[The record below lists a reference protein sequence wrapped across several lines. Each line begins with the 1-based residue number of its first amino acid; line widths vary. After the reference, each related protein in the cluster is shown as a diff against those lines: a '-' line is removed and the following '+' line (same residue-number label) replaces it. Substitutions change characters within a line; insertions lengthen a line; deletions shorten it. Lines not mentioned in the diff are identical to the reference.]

1 MIGKLAVNE
10 LSKVNPT
17 AHTTLE
23 RRKKMSNKYSV
34 IRKKENMR
42 CISKRSFRYRYKTY
56 FIDHELNEWFP
67 GARWVC
73 DNYLIERLGWYG
85 NAGYQV
91 YTKWWWEKLTSQEK
105 KETLKRLDH
114 VLIIVIKIRW
124 TKVNDL
130 IEDKSNRIKKRIN
143 NAKIREVHKHLDQGM
158 DLPYPCLCLQK
169 ADVDEDWWKEL
180 IKEKKKG
187 KYPGWKITQYELK
200 RRSFKEWSFE
210 YFADQKGCIKNFKYL
225 PDEMKKPQKIYIK
238 KLITTQNGS
247 FYKERLEEELPGDTW
262 EEYFSDYM
270 KKYTEEILKEP
281 GKFRDWTENSYLS
294 QLETIKKTLEETGKV
309 LKYERS
315 KETKTLYGAV
325 ELIETLDSPYK
336 REQLKQIVYY
346 RPKKWVQRLLG
357 I

>member
-1 MIGKLAVNE
+1 LIGKLAVNE

-23 RRKKMSNKYSV
+23 RRKKMSKGYAV
-34 IRKKENMR
+34 TRIKENME
-42 CISKRSFRYRYKTY
+42 CVSKERSYH
-56 FIDHELNEWFP
+56 IDHELNQWIS
-67 GARWVC
+67 GGRWIC
-73 DNYLIERLGWYG
+73 DGYLIERPQWYG
-85 NAGYQV
+85 GSYTV
-91 YTKWWWEKLTSQEK
+91 YTKQWREKLTSQEK
-105 KETLKRLDH
+105 KETLKKLDH
-114 VLIIVIKIRW
+114 AINTVIKKRW
-124 TKVNDL
+124 TRVNDL

-169 ADVDEDWWKEL
+169 SEVNEDWWKEL

-225 PDEMKKPQKIYIK
+225 PDEMKKPQNIYIK

-247 FYKERLEEELPGDTW
+247 FYKEHLEEELPEDTW
-262 EEYFSDYM
+262 EEYYAECM
-270 KKYTEEILKEP
+270 KKYTKKISEE
-281 GKFRDWTENSYLS
+281 GVSQFFGDWIENSLFS
-294 QLETIKKTLEETGKV
+294 QVKWIKKTLEETGKV